1 MAESSSFVP
10 PVLQAVPTRFLNA
23 STNPFSIDIS
33 IDGTSYLQN
42 SSFGT
47 ISRYV
52 PISDGFHTV
61 TVKSSSGMKPTV
73 FEGVFPFTSNQKT
86 TFVIAD
92 SPSGAITLFPITG
105 TSCLNQ
111 PARCG
116 CYRVANMTFSGSSYD
131 IQTPSKERIFRSV
144 SFGQV
149 SPYKQ
154 ILAGSYHFFAA
165 APSGFSPVRELPII
179 LQSFLTGSL
188 TPSDSLA
195 DISVQIEAGKNYTT
209 YLIGNTWSSFRLQ
222 TLTVEDN

>member
-1 MAESSSFVP
+1 
-10 PVLQAVPTRFLNA
+10 
-23 STNPFSIDIS
+23 
-33 IDGTSYLQN
+33 
-42 SSFGT
+42 
-47 ISRYV
+47 
-52 PISDGFHTV
+52 
-61 TVKSSSGMKPTV
+61 
-73 FEGVFPFTSNQKT
+73 
-86 TFVIAD
+86 
-92 SPSGAITLFPITG
+92 
-105 TSCLNQ
+105 
-111 PARCG
+111 
-116 CYRVANMTFSGSSYD
+116 MTFSGSSYD

-222 TLTVEDN
+222 TLIILQSFLTGSLTPSDSLADISVQIEAGKNYTTYLIGNTWSSFRLQTLTVEDN